1 METPRFLGLHSF
13 QWVLLLVV
21 FMTALLLSDAWAG
34 HYRRDFA
41 HLVQYAPF
49 PVGCLLILF
58 ALAAT
63 IAPRALAPSLAL
75 QAASWLAIV
84 AGLGGFG
91 FHHYYGM
98 LRKPG
103 GYRRWLDSL
112 MYGAPPLAP
121 LALALM
127 GALALTARRGE
138 LGLTEIAGIR
148 LGTALL
154 MMTVVGLCGAIAQ
167 AAILHFRGAFNNPL
181 MYAPL
186 TVPLLAV
193 LAGIWMLVAPSSP
206 ARLTTIGLLWLTFL
220 TGFVG
225 LGMHLRGFDRQMAG
239 LYVPL
244 FNWLQGPPAFAP
256 ALFAGLAALG
266 LVVMTLP

>member
-1 METPRFLGLHSF
+1 MQPLRFLGLHSF
-13 QWVLLLVV
+13 QWILLLVA

-34 HYRRDFA
+34 HYRRDFT
-41 HLVQYAPF
+41 HVVQYVPF
-49 PVGCLLILF
+49 PVGGLLIIC
-58 ALAAT
+58 ALATT
-63 IAPRALAPSLAL
+63 IAPHSRPFSLAL
-75 QAASWLAIV
+75 QVTGWLSVAAGVS
-84 AGLGGFG
+84 GFG

-98 LRKPG
+98 VRKPG
-103 GYRRWLDSL
+103 GYRRWVDSV

-121 LALALM
+121 LALSLM
-127 GALALTARRGE
+127 GAFALTARRGE
-138 LGLTEIAGIR
+138 LGQTEVAGIAI
-148 LGTALL
+148 GTVLL

-167 AAILHFRGAFNNPL
+167 AGILHFRGAFNNPL
-181 MYAPL
+181 MYTPL

-193 LAGIWMLVAPSSP
+193 IAGIWMMVAPSSA
-206 ARLTTIGLLWLTFL
+206 ARAATICLLWLTFL

-266 LVVMTLP
+266 LVLVVS